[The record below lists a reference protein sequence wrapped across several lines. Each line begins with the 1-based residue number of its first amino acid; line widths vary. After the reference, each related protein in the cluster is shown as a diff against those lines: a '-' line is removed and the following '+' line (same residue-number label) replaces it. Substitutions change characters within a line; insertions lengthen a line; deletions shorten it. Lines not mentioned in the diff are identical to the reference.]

1 MESLW
6 DSLALLLLSV
16 LTFHSWQGIYLIN
29 QYFIYVTLSLYHY
42 IIYYFILTELS
53 MNIRFY
59 NRSPH
64 TRIILRDYRQD
75 AYDRFQD
82 LRLVSYVYPLDIGH
96 GKVYLIISP
105 GQQAPL
111 YPDNILCLYSSLCPK
126 NIQDLH
132 GLTFNPIVNLRL
144 IPY

>member
-64 TRIILRDYRQD
+64 TRIILRDYR
-75 AYDRFQD
+75 
-82 LRLVSYVYPLDIGH
+82 
-96 GKVYLIISP
+96 
-105 GQQAPL
+105 
-111 YPDNILCLYSSLCPK
+111 
-126 NIQDLH
+126 
-132 GLTFNPIVNLRL
+132 
-144 IPY
+144 